1 LFKIN
6 LTSEILKF
14 TCIYYFYVMISNII
28 KKAFLPCIF
37 LLLSACAYNNTGVRQ
52 SAPPLSGT
60 FFAYHTALGAG
71 RGIIFRVPIPADM
84 TEHYSIDSFYLNG
97 KSQNFSTRTIQD
109 TLYLESN
116 YFVSAPSRT
125 VGEPVGEYKNLSQI
139 VSNDSILAKRQFYP
153 SWIIFSGKKGT
164 SRIDVSDYKEIFT
177 QTKL

>member
-1 LFKIN
+1 M
-6 LTSEILKF
+6 
-14 TCIYYFYVMISNII
+14 MISNII

-37 LLLSACAYNNTGVRQ
+37 LLLSACAYNNTGVRK
-52 SAPPLSGT
+52 STPPLSGT

-84 TEHYSIDSFYLNG
+84 KEHYSADSFYLNG
-97 KSQNFSTRTIQD
+97 KSQNFSTRTIRD